1 LWKFDTPV
9 ANSRQQVVAVKLLH
23 IDSSILGDHSVSRQ
37 LSAAVVS
44 RLRERTPG
52 ITVLYRDLAAA
63 PVVHLTG
70 LILAAAPGSE
80 QDVTHGK
87 AVLDEFLEADIL
99 VMGVPMYNFTV
110 PTQLKAWID
119 RILVADRTFRY
130 TEKGP
135 VGLAGD
141 KRVLVALSRGGFY
154 GPDSDNAALDHQEPY
169 LRAVFGFIGIKSVEF
184 LRAEGIAI
192 SSTQRQVSLDRA
204 LRMAASIGN

>member
-1 LWKFDTPV
+1 M
-9 ANSRQQVVAVKLLH
+9 KLLH

-119 RILVADRTFRY
+119 RILVRTALSG
-130 TEKGP
+130 TP
-135 VGLAGD
+135 
-141 KRVLVALSRGGFY
+141 KRVRWGLPAT
-154 GPDSDNAALDHQEPY
+154 NEC
-169 LRAVFGFIGIKSVEF
+169 
-184 LRAEGIAI
+184 
-192 SSTQRQVSLDRA
+192 
-204 LRMAASIGN
+204 